1 MVYGRKI
8 YTFVGRY
15 GGMKMVV
22 NKENMI
28 DMLNEVINREE
39 DNIHSDDINEMDI
52 YLKGYVTALK
62 NLLFMVSVNGE

>member
-1 MVYGRKI
+1 
-8 YTFVGRY
+8 
-15 GGMKMVV
+15 MVV

-39 DNIHSDDINEMDI
+39 DNIRLDDINDMDI

>member
-1 MVYGRKI
+1 MDKHPLYEI
-8 YTFVGRY
+8 

-28 DMLNEVINREE
+28 DMLYKMLDKESA
-39 DNIHSDDINEMDI
+39 NIKDICLDDANDTDI
-52 YLKGYVTALK
+52 YLMGYVTALK

>member
-1 MVYGRKI
+1 MI
-8 YTFVGRY
+8 

-28 DMLNEVINREE
+28 DMLNEIIDRESA
-39 DNIHSDDINEMDI
+39 NINEDDVKDMDI

>member
-1 MVYGRKI
+1 
-8 YTFVGRY
+8 
-15 GGMKMVV
+15 MVV

-39 DNIHSDDINEMDI
+39 DNIRSDDINEMDI
-52 YLKGYVTALK
+52 YLMGYVRALQ

>member
-1 MVYGRKI
+1 ML
-8 YTFVGRY
+8 
-15 GGMKMVV
+15 V

-28 DMLNEVINREE
+28 DMLNEIIDREE
-39 DNIHSDDINEMDI
+39 DNIRSDDINEMDI

>member
-1 MVYGRKI
+1 
-8 YTFVGRY
+8 
-15 GGMKMVV
+15 MVV

-28 DMLNEVINREE
+28 DMLNEMINREE
-39 DNIHSDDINEMDI
+39 DNIRLDDINEMDI

>member
-1 MVYGRKI
+1 
-8 YTFVGRY
+8 
-15 GGMKMVV
+15 MVV